1 MKRKAG
7 SGRKRITTLAQ
18 DRALKYRSK
27 RNRSATAV
35 ELQCEVKH
43 KNGKDQVSVETVRR
57 RLREAGL
64 YGRIARRK
72 PLLTA
77 KHIEKR
83 LEWAKKYEKWTATDW
98 EKVVFSDESGFPLFA
113 KFSRAFVRRGPGEA
127 FLPQCI
133 KPTVKH
139 GGGKVMVWGCF
150 SILGPGVIKR
160 VEGKMTKEVYHG
172 ILTHHYV
179 PHIRKLTKD
188 HPQPQGHWMLQQDN
202 DPKHTKPRST
212 RHT

>member
-1 MKRKAG
+1 M
-7 SGRKRITTLAQ
+7 
-18 DRALKYRSK
+18 
-27 RNRSATAV
+27 
-35 ELQCEVKH
+35 
-43 KNGKDQVSVETVRR
+43 
-57 RLREAGL
+57 
-64 YGRIARRK
+64 
-72 PLLTA
+72 
-77 KHIEKR
+77 
-83 LEWAKKYEKWTATDW
+83 
-98 EKVVFSDESGFPLFA
+98 FSDESGFPLFA

-202 DPKHTKPRST
+202 DPKHKAKINKAYLKKQSELKSPPFQLLDWPSQSPDMNPIEHVWAKLKADIRAKHLKFTSEETLWAYVQTEFQRLPLDFIKNLIHSMPRRVKMVIKQKGGST
-212 RHT
+212 SY